1 MKTDGY
7 KSRLLAEEKRLVGRM
22 GRAGAQAR
30 EPVREVSDEGD
41 ASVDD
46 VRKDAQFAVADA
58 DWVTLGQVR
67 DALARIEDGTFGRC
81 EVDGG
86 PIGEERLRALPWTP
100 TCALHAR
107 LQEASDPPRTPSL

>member
-1 MKTDGY
+1 MKTDEF
-7 KSRLLAEEKRLVGRM
+7 KSRLLAEEKRLTDRM
-22 GRAGAQAR
+22 GRAGTQAR
-30 EPVREVSDEGD
+30 EPIREVSDEAD

-67 DALARIEDGTFGRC
+67 DALARIENGTFGRC

-86 PIGEERLRALPWTP
+86 PIDEERLRALPWAS
-100 TCALHAR
+100 TCARHAQLR
-107 LQEASDPPRTPSL
+107 EAAAPPRTPSL